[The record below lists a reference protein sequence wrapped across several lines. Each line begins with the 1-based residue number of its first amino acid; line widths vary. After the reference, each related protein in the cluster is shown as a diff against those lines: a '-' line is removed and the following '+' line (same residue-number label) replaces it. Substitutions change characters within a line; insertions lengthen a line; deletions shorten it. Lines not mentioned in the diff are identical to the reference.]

1 MEGPVNRIV
10 NPPELPKPS
19 GFSHAVIAG
28 STVYLA
34 GQVGE
39 GDTLMDQFD
48 GAAANLLTALRAAG
62 GDSGD
67 LVSLQVFVVDVPAY
81 RAALPEIGKAWQRH
95 FGKHY
100 PAMGLFGVRELF
112 SPELKVEL
120 MGVAVI
126 GG

>member
-1 MEGPVNRIV
+1 MNRVV

-19 GFSHAVIAG
+19 GFSHAVVAG
-28 STVYLA
+28 NTVYLA

-39 GDTLMDQFD
+39 GETLADQFD

-62 GDSGD
+62 GDVGD

-81 RAALPEIGKAWQRH
+81 RAASSEIGKAWQRH

-126 GG
+126 QK

>member
-1 MEGPVNRIV
+1 MNRIV

-19 GFSHAVIAG
+19 GFSHAVVAG
-28 STVYLA
+28 NTVYLA
-34 GQVGE
+34 GQVGDGE
-39 GDTLMDQFD
+39 TLVDQFD
-48 GAAANLLTALRAAG
+48 GALGNLVTALRSAG
-62 GDSGD
+62 GDVTD

-81 RAALPEIGKAWQRH
+81 RAASPEIGKAWQRH

>member
-1 MEGPVNRIV
+1 MNRVV

-19 GFSHAVIAG
+19 GFSHAVVAG
-28 STVYLA
+28 STAYLA
-34 GQVGE
+34 GQVGDGE
-39 GDTLMDQFD
+39 TLVDQFD
-48 GAAANLLTALRAAG
+48 GAAANLVTALRAAG
-62 GDSGD
+62 GDVTD

-100 PAMGLFGVRELF
+100 PAMGLFGVTELF

-120 MGVAVI
+120 MGVAHI
-126 GG
+126 QA

>member
-1 MEGPVNRIV
+1 MNRVV

-19 GFSHAVIAG
+19 GFSHAVVAS

-39 GDTLMDQFD
+39 GETLVDQFD
-48 GAAANLLTALRAAG
+48 GAAANLVTALAAAG
-62 GDSGD
+62 GDVRD

-112 SPELKVEL
+112 TPELKVEL

-126 GG
+126 GGSS

>member
-1 MEGPVNRIV
+1 MNRVV

-19 GFSHAVIAG
+19 GFSHAVVAG
-28 STVYLA
+28 NTVYLA

-39 GDTLMDQFD
+39 GETLVDQFD

-62 GDSGD
+62 GDAGD

-81 RAALPEIGKAWQRH
+81 RAALSEIGNAWQRH

-112 SPELKVEL
+112 TPELKVEL

-126 GG
+126 GSGGS

>member
-1 MEGPVNRIV
+1 MNRVV
-10 NPPELPKPS
+10 NPPELPEPS
-19 GFSHAVIAG
+19 GFSHAVVAG
-28 STVYLA
+28 NTVYLA

-39 GDTLMDQFD
+39 GETLPDQFD

-62 GDSGD
+62 GDAGD

-81 RAALPEIGKAWQRH
+81 RAALSEIGKAWQRH

-126 GG
+126 GSGGS